1 MHLVYVDDSKD
12 TKLAC
17 FSALLVPE
25 NTWSECLNRLIAIRR
40 SMKDADKV
48 PLRMELHATEWVAAK
63 GRRVYHL
70 DKPDRVR
77 LYNYFLAGIAMLPGV
92 QLINAAVPHSQEV
105 RAFEWMLN
113 RINRN
118 MRDANSNAIIISDE
132 GKSYDKLL
140 RRMRRHNYIPSRI
153 GVWETGQMS
162 KNIRLNRVLED
173 LVYRDSERSL
183 FIQAADCCVYALL
196 RSENPL
202 ASKTAL
208 GLDQSLMIL
217 ERIMVKKAFAK
228 CPRKLGIIR

>member
-12 TKLAC
+12 DALAC
-17 FSALLVPE
+17 FSALLIPE
-25 NTWSECLNRLIAIRR
+25 DHWSECLNRLIAIRR
-40 SMKDADKV
+40 TMKDTDRV
-48 PLRMELHATEWVAAK
+48 PLRMELHATEWVAGK
-63 GRRVYHL
+63 GKGVKHL
-70 DKPDRVR
+70 DKSDRVR
-77 LYNYFLAGIAMLPGV
+77 LYNYFLAGITMLPGI
-92 QLINAAVPHSQEV
+92 QLINAAVPKGDDV

-118 MRDANSNAIIISDE
+118 MRDAESNAIIISDE

-153 GVWETGQMS
+153 GRWETGSMS
-162 KNIRLNRVLED
+162 KNIRISRVIED
-173 LVYRDSERSL
+173 LVYRDSARSL

-217 ERIMVKKAFAK
+217 EPIMVKHAFAK
-228 CPRKLGIIR
+228 CPKKLGIIR

>member
-1 MHLVYVDDSKD
+1 
-12 TKLAC
+12 
-17 FSALLVPE
+17 
-25 NTWSECLNRLIAIRR
+25 
-40 SMKDADKV
+40 MKNADNV
-48 PLRMELHATEWVAAK
+48 PLRMELHATDWLGGK
-63 GRRVYHL
+63 GKRVRHL

-92 QLINAAVPHSQEV
+92 QLINAAVPHQEEV

-153 GVWETGQMS
+153 GVWETGEMS
-162 KNIRLNRVLED
+162 KNIRLSRVIED

-183 FIQAADCCVYALL
+183 FIQAADSCVYALL
-196 RSENPL
+196 RCESPVP
-202 ASKTAL
+202 SKTAL

-217 ERIMVKKAFAK
+217 ERIMVKQAFAK
-228 CPRKLGIIR
+228 CPKKLGIIR

>member
-25 NTWSECLNRLIAIRR
+25 DTWTDCLNRLIAIRR
-40 SMKDADKV
+40 TMKDSDQV
-48 PLRMELHATEWVAAK
+48 PLRMELHATEWVGGK
-63 GRRVYHL
+63 GKRVQHL
-70 DKPDRVR
+70 KKPDRAR

-92 QLINAAVPHSQEV
+92 QLINAAVPHNEDV

-118 MRDANSNAIIISDE
+118 MVANDSRAIIISDE

-153 GVWETGQMS
+153 GAWETGQFS
-162 KNIRLNRVLED
+162 KNIRVGRVIED
-173 LVYRDSERSL
+173 LVYRDSARSL

-217 ERIMVKKAFAK
+217 ERIMVKEAFAK